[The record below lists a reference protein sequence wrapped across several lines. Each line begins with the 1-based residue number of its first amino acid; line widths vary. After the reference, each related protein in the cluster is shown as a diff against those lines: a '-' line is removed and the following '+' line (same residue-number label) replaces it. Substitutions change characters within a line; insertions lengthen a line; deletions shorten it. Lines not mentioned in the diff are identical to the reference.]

1 MKFNFDKSE
10 YVLSTRQ
17 FYALKVFSYVLQEVE
32 SEQQKPFKDYL
43 DKNATVLEEAVK
55 KIDAETIGKVKKD
68 TEICQQ
74 KNDIINESVDK
85 EMLDRASSSC
95 KVEIIEY
102 EEKINESN
110 QSESDVK
117 VCDDEHKV
125 QEEASVEDDA
135 EKPLVEF

>member
-1 MKFNFDKSE
+1 M
-10 YVLSTRQ
+10 
-17 FYALKVFSYVLQEVE
+17 
-32 SEQQKPFKDYL
+32 

-85 EMLDRASSSC
+85 EMLDGASSSC
-95 KVEIIEY
+95 KVEIIEN
-102 EEKINESN
+102 EEKNDESN
-110 QSESDVK
+110 QSDVK

-135 EKPLVEF
+135 EKPLVEFWLGQKIPWNQFGWDFE

>member
-1 MKFNFDKSE
+1 MYF
-10 YVLSTRQ
+10 STRQ

-85 EMLDRASSSC
+85 EMLDGGSASPSC
-95 KVEIIEY
+95 KVEIIEN
-102 EEKINESN
+102 EEKNDESN
-110 QSESDVK
+110 QSDVK

>member
-1 MKFNFDKSE
+1 MYFLLDM
-10 YVLSTRQ
+10 Q

-55 KIDAETIGKVKKD
+55 KIDAETIGKVTKD

-74 KNDIINESVDK
+74 KNDITDESVDK
-85 EMLDRASSSC
+85 EMPDGATASC
-95 KVEIIEY
+95 KVEIIEN
-102 EEKINESN
+102 EEKNDESN
-110 QSESDVK
+110 QSDVK
-117 VCDDEHKV
+117 VCDDNQNV
-125 QEEASVEDDA
+125 QEEVSVEDDA